1 MKAKNRNTDLLHE
14 NIKIIQ
20 EKLAQNNEIIKSSME
35 IQSTVFDSL
44 SAGRN
49 NQTISDEQQQS
60 QQLLEYSQQTMYEQH
75 QQQIQQNQHTQNIQL
90 PQQQQQQQQ
99 QQSHKQNRSIYV
111 GNLHIKV
118 TENHLYDF
126 FGLRSTKYLQGTCQ
140 VDLPLCKKQANLKDP
155 LF

>member
-20 EKLAQNNEIIKSSME
+20 KKLAQNNEIIKSSME
-35 IQSTVFDSL
+35 IQSTVFDFL

-49 NQTISDEQQQS
+49 NRTISDEQQQS
-60 QQLLEYSQQTMYEQH
+60 QQLLEYNQQTMYEQH

-99 QQSHKQNRSIYV
+99 
-111 GNLHIKV
+111 
-118 TENHLYDF
+118 
-126 FGLRSTKYLQGTCQ
+126 
-140 VDLPLCKKQANLKDP
+140 
-155 LF
+155 

>member
-20 EKLAQNNEIIKSSME
+20 KKLAQNNEIIKSSME
-35 IQSTVFDSL
+35 IQSTVFDFL

-49 NQTISDEQQQS
+49 NQTISDEQQQY
-60 QQLLEYSQQTMYEQH
+60 QQLLEYNQQTMYEQH

-99 QQSHKQNRSIYV
+99 
-111 GNLHIKV
+111 
-118 TENHLYDF
+118 
-126 FGLRSTKYLQGTCQ
+126 
-140 VDLPLCKKQANLKDP
+140 
-155 LF
+155 

>member
-99 QQSHKQNRSIYV
+99 Q
-111 GNLHIKV
+111 
-118 TENHLYDF
+118 
-126 FGLRSTKYLQGTCQ
+126 
-140 VDLPLCKKQANLKDP
+140 
-155 LF
+155 

>member
-20 EKLAQNNEIIKSSME
+20 KKLAQNNEIIKSSME
-35 IQSTVFDSL
+35 IQSTVFDFL

-49 NQTISDEQQQS
+49 NQTISDEQS
-60 QQLLEYSQQTMYEQH
+60 QQLLEYNQQTMYEQH

-99 QQSHKQNRSIYV
+99 
-111 GNLHIKV
+111 
-118 TENHLYDF
+118 
-126 FGLRSTKYLQGTCQ
+126 
-140 VDLPLCKKQANLKDP
+140 
-155 LF
+155 

>member
-60 QQLLEYSQQTMYEQH
+60 QQLLEYSQQTIYEQH

-99 QQSHKQNRSIYV
+99 Q
-111 GNLHIKV
+111 
-118 TENHLYDF
+118 
-126 FGLRSTKYLQGTCQ
+126 
-140 VDLPLCKKQANLKDP
+140 
-155 LF
+155 

>member
-49 NQTISDEQQQS
+49 NQTISDEPQQS
-60 QQLLEYSQQTMYEQH
+60 QQLLEYNQQTMYEQH
-75 QQQIQQNQHTQNIQL
+75 QQQIQQNQHTQNIKL

-99 QQSHKQNRSIYV
+99 
-111 GNLHIKV
+111 
-118 TENHLYDF
+118 
-126 FGLRSTKYLQGTCQ
+126 
-140 VDLPLCKKQANLKDP
+140 
-155 LF
+155 

>member
-20 EKLAQNNEIIKSSME
+20 EKLAQNTEIIKSSME

-99 QQSHKQNRSIYV
+99 Q
-111 GNLHIKV
+111 
-118 TENHLYDF
+118 
-126 FGLRSTKYLQGTCQ
+126 
-140 VDLPLCKKQANLKDP
+140 
-155 LF
+155 